1 MTDRQPGKYE
11 SHLHT
16 KPWFFSGKVPEIKYS
31 YTVSGLTPS
40 SYPIRPRSIIPGTK
54 LGIHSGSIAFPNI
67 DESKSQDFKRTFK
80 EYSYLKDQE
89 ILVTIE
95 HCDNCLDHMST
106 TRHDPEKYFNLAQAI
121 KTAVL
126 SRYSMVKILI
136 KPLSK
141 LDPEVNKKR
150 LGAFEVQLASK
161 TRGQL
166 VVQVVHSKLQSRKW
180 PELSDIMQ
188 KIAKTLP
195 NCQLVVTLFN
205 ESAQDQRAKGVKV
218 LLRPKPVDMEGFQS
232 NGFRPKSAATARSCK
247 SIRAMSSRR
256 ISRKELIK
264 PRSTVVFERVSDRDG
279 VCSFDGIPLDL
290 YEIEVE
296 ESKEFHSALKVVNAF
311 NENGQNN
318 VVNVY
323 LGLKSQNSCVL
334 TVVLKDSVLR
344 TEVSQA
350 KVRVW
355 DKDGEEFYLAEEK
368 RGVYEVSLE
377 KGEYSLNVTAGKYL
391 EVNKK
396 IAAFDSEVLVSE
408 ALELKKSKEVFVN
421 VYDLAQGTPLS
432 GVMIDLFVNGK
443 KFSGMSKNGT
453 FGFKLEENGS
463 ILVKAMLKGY
473 AKGKVVMQGSSELGN
488 INVPLLSLAVDRPVV
503 VLTYPKTSADLEVSG
518 FCANGCVNAKSSEV
532 DGHVLMNRLATHGYV
547 AVYFKDSSDLRLS
560 VKGIHQGLLGANGFL
575 NSGVS
580 VQYYFARKLKASFK
594 PTFGQGEFWDVGF
607 FSQRHQDFIETNLIS
622 NYQLSLNDFI
632 AEYESLIFYLS
643 IVDSVFS
650 GFSFNQGSTKTLQSG
665 KETFISIDTF
675 KKSIQNIITGDFI
688 SWLVQSLQSNDGI
701 ALSTLQ
707 ARFKRYVSKGL
718 NPYKDIDEFAK
729 RLEVEEEDLNQFS
742 HLVKEGFYST
752 LPNGWHVG
760 WNNSG
765 DLVYLDEFGKRFEE
779 FPGII
784 VTRKKI
790 WDLKREEIKK
800 KSLEAEENK
809 SVKHLAKK
817 NSGSDKSSEKNLKE
831 DEARLLDEKI
841 KELHHIYEYSQKYI
855 EQFNKT
861 QRFDK
866 DNHSVLL
873 NQITSKLEDCK
884 HFLKQ
889 LTQAESQSIIQDW
902 ITYLTEISSDL
913 LKISNDFSSSSKP
926 EKSSSKSSSS
936 SSSSDSS
943 SKSNLEKSLN

>member
-11 SHLHT
+11 SHLHS

-54 LGIHSGSIAFPNI
+54 LGIHSASIAFPNI

-106 TRHDPEKYFNLAQAI
+106 TRHDPEKYFNLAQSI

-150 LGAFEVQLASK
+150 LGAFEVQLACK

-166 VVQVVHSKLQSRKW
+166 AVQVIHSKLQSRKW
-180 PELSDIMQ
+180 PELSEIMQ

-195 NCQLVVTLFN
+195 NCQLLVTLFN
-205 ESAQDQRAKGVKV
+205 DSAQDQRAKGVKV
-218 LLRPKPVDMEGFQS
+218 LLRPKPVDMEGFHS

-264 PRSTVVFERVSDRDG
+264 PRSTVVFERVSDKDG
-279 VCSFDGIPLDL
+279 VCTFDGIPLDL

-296 ESKEFHSALKVVNAF
+296 ESKEFHSALKVVNTF

-318 VVNVY
+318 VINVY

-334 TVVLKDSVLR
+334 TVVLRDSVLR

-350 KVRVW
+350 KVKVW
-355 DKDGEEFYLAEEK
+355 DKDGEEFYLAEGK
-368 RGVYEVSLE
+368 RGIYEVSLE
-377 KGEYSLNVTAGKYL
+377 KGEYSLNITAGKYL

-396 IAAFDSEVLVSE
+396 IAAFDSEVLVTE

-443 KFSGMSKNGT
+443 KLSGMSKNGT
-453 FGFKLEENGS
+453 FGFKFEENGS

-473 AKGKVVMQGSSELGN
+473 IKSKVALQGSNELSSIN
-488 INVPLLSLAVDRPVV
+488 IPMLSFSVDRPVV
-503 VLTYPKTSADLEVSG
+503 VFTYPKACMDLEVTGYSASG
-518 FCANGCVNAKSSEV
+518 SINSATSEI
-532 DGHVLMNRLATHGYV
+532 DGHVFINKLSTHGYI
-547 AVYFKDSSDLRLS
+547 AVFFKDSSDLRLG
-560 VKGIHQGLLGANGFL
+560 VKGIHQGLQAVNGFL
-575 NSGVS
+575 NSGIS
-580 VQYYFARKLKASFK
+580 AQYYFARKLKASFK
-594 PTFGQGEFWDVGF
+594 PTFGQGEFWDIGF

-632 AEYESLIFYLS
+632 SEFESLIFYLC
-643 IVDSVFS
+643 IVDSVSS
-650 GFSFNQGSTKTLQSG
+650 GFLFNQGSTKTVASG
-665 KETFISIDTF
+665 KETFISIDIF
-675 KKSIQNIITGDFI
+675 KKATQNIIKSDFI

-718 NPYKDIDEFAK
+718 NPYKDYDDFAK
-729 RLEVEEEDLNQFS
+729 RLEVDEEDLNHFS
-742 HLVKEGFYST
+742 HQVKEGFYST
-752 LPNGWHVG
+752 LPNGWQVG

-765 DLVYLDEFGKRFEE
+765 DLVYLDESGKRFEE
-779 FPGII
+779 FPGIV
-784 VTRKKI
+784 VTRKRI

-800 KSLEAEENK
+800 KSLEAEEHK
-809 SVKHLAKK
+809 TMKTLEKLD
-817 NSGSDKSSEKNLKE
+817 SGSDKSNGKNSRE

-841 KELHHIYEYSQKYI
+841 RELHHISDYSQKYI
-855 EQFNKT
+855 EQFYQNKKI
-861 QRFDK
+861 DK
-866 DNHSVLL
+866 DNHSELIK
-873 NQITSKLEDCK
+873 QITLKFDECK
-884 HFLKQ
+884 HLLKEY
-889 LTQAESQSIIQDW
+889 THPDSQSIIKDW
-902 ITYLTEISSDL
+902 MTHLGEINSNL
-913 LKISNDFSSSSKP
+913 LKISNEVAESIKIENSSSKFSP
-926 EKSSSKSSSS
+926 MRSSSS
-936 SSSSDSS
+936 SSSESDH
-943 SKSNLEKSLN
+943 